1 MAYGR
6 NILILSIIFLV
17 SSLAIDLISPIWS
30 IYIKSSLGAS
40 MTELGFVFS
49 ASSAVA
55 AVMQILCGFLSDKYG
70 RKRLHALG
78 TLLAAFPPLMY
89 AFANNWVDLVPWVML
104 SGFATGLYLPV
115 RWQ

>member
-1 MAYGR
+1 M
-6 NILILSIIFLV
+6 LILSAIFLV
-17 SSLAIDLISPIWS
+17 SSLAIDLISPIWP

-55 AVMQILCGFLSDKYG
+55 AAMQVLSGFLSDKYG
-70 RKRLHALG
+70 RKRIHVLG

-89 AFANNWVDLVPWVML
+89 ALANNWSDLVPWVML
-104 SGFATGLYLPV
+104 SGLATGYTCQSDGQ
-115 RWQ
+115 W